1 MDARDRK
8 ESRSAS
14 VVHHISYKVM
24 TELDELLEG
33 RKMRRISVASDGN
46 CLYHA
51 LAHQLSLQGVNHSYD
66 EVRKACVSY
75 LQKNPRF
82 GKIDWMRAVDTGETR
97 EEYLHRNSQDGEW
110 SDDIMLM
117 AASSAFGYVIK
128 IVTLNETVNVLP
140 NVKKYKP
147 ELVVA
152 KISEYQYV
160 SVEKKDGH
168 ANNMEA
174 SRTFVLKAKQNPS
187 IKKTK
192 KGTDVVHLDKRSKGK
207 RGKAMNGPGLGP
219 SKWDPDQES
228 LLFGANDVEEE
239 EELPLY
245 DRFTCEPPEDDSR
258 TSSNVV
264 KFFTKTFKLSS
275 YLIFGGLLFGG
286 ALISKAC
293 LMILVNSAKVYP
305 SELNDQSVKKDHDVI
320 RAWSFIVIL
329 LMLLLPEV
337 LTMMYSL
344 YRIIMKA
351 EPDMDMNTVIWGG
364 FWEFLHAVGEGILFF
379 KVLPYLDATVALL
392 MLPLVGIIPNCIH
405 IQAKVT
411 SITHN
416 ERRHSRTAK
425 QRRIR
430 DLVLAVVALVLQLC
444 GLLVCFACF
453 FGDNWLRFFSLNYTY
468 IWAFSGIVLTSCR
481 YWENFVTGEFI
492 FSKKFSIKAQT
503 LQNKLDATRFKTSF
517 IFSLMKCGVLIGF
530 CFLTFVVLENETYTS
545 NFVNLDTDP
554 YSTARYN
561 KIISLLSTSDGR
573 VRTSDRN
580 DIIARLIYVFVTQG
594 CCSFAAYFFGRV
606 ACLTLIQR
614 EAYAFP
620 TVLVTPVIAAFSAA
634 LAVYRQAGGDKFNFL
649 SFVGLGNTYKSV
661 PNLSYYIDFNN
672 KPFDNITD
680 IGVLRGYWTGIV
692 CVGLLFGWLSLILF
706 TVFIWNSKHDR
717 LQRTEVI
724 FTKALY
730 GGPLIDQVLMLNRR
744 QFESNY
750 NKNQK
755 ALEEKQDKKI
765 EERRKSSSTRS
776 RRRSSRRL
784 TMTANHKF
792 TPQLFLCAT
801 MWHETEQEMTQILT
815 SLMRLDKDQGSRREN
830 SQKDPDYYN
839 FQIHVMFDDAMETP
853 KGSTDI
859 KTNKFVQQ
867 LCTLIPLAAN
877 KVDLGTGYDL
887 SPPVI
892 YPTPYGGRLEFIL
905 PHGNLMVV
913 HLKDKAKI
921 RHRKRWSQCMYM
933 YYILGYLQA
942 TKKAYKL
949 DDVFLLALD
958 GDVDF
963 QPHAVHLLL
972 DRMKRNPDVGAACG
986 RIHPTGSGPVVWFQ
1000 KFEYAVGHWLQKTAE
1015 HVLGCVLCSP
1025 GCFSMFRGSAIV
1037 DVNVA
1042 KMYTT
1047 KATEALHYVQ
1057 WDQGEDR
1064 WLCTLL
1070 LKQGWRIEYSAASDS
1085 YTFAPE
1091 EFKEFYNQRR
1101 RWGPSTMANIFDI
1114 LMDAKLTVKNN
1125 IYISWGYISYQIG
1138 LMVSSILGPATVVMI
1153 VQGAYQYVFHWS
1165 SAVALVVSLIPVI
1178 IFIILCYTTSAD
1190 TQVAVAGILT
1200 ILYALVMMAVIVGVV
1215 GAMATNSI
1223 LDPNNIFMI
1232 MLVGLYAF
1240 TGLVHPKELMCLI
1253 HGILYYLC
1261 VPSAFIF
1268 LMVYSLTNMNNVSW
1282 GTREVKTA
1290 APSGDDANVKA
1301 LEEVATQKGKSLQL
1315 GPNDGSIYDAPKSS
1329 EGYYSCGL
1337 GNLCQCALCIS
1348 PQPVYQPVPTE
1359 VKVTAPKSRKTE
1371 LQRRTTRHARESHF
1385 RKYSQAKARQITGM
1399 DVNDEQAQSI
1409 ERRLSKKMS
1418 VAQLRRISSK
1428 MGDSHLTTAKLRR
1441 MSTQQRRMSKRSQ
1454 SQHYP
1459 GSSEMSSE
1467 AAMLSA
1473 ELQEEQPD
1481 VNEEYFTD
1489 EDDSEN
1495 EDQDVGLDRLEEE
1508 GEEMLY
1514 WLIEGSLEDGIIEYL
1529 DNDEREFWKY
1539 MLSNYLYPLDENKD
1553 EKARIK
1559 ENLRDLRNKMTG
1571 AYFLAN
1577 ALWLVLN
1584 FALQLTI
1591 TDISISFYIN
1601 GEKMQVNPV
1610 SFLFL
1615 IFFLIILLIQ
1625 FTCMLMHR
1633 WSTALHTL
1641 STTSLKWNDSRD
1653 GYKNVKQKDIENA
1666 DIKQKRRKARGNGS
1680 TLNPITGDVLDKE
1693 LPEAEDNFT
1702 FGSNERGRGESNPT
1716 YDTIEAEHGVCMS
1729 SDESDNGGY
1738 AEVTY
1743 NKKEPSSP
1751 MNPLFSGKPGKGSLY
1766 GATAAATNPT
1776 FELDMYSSQKDLIPT
1791 KTNIA
1796 DVIHHL
1802 KPEDEV
1808 KPQKHAHFA
1817 ASSDDDEG
1825 NTSF

>member
-1 MDARDRK
+1 
-8 ESRSAS
+8 
-14 VVHHISYKVM
+14 
-24 TELDELLEG
+24 
-33 RKMRRISVASDGN
+33 
-46 CLYHA
+46 
-51 LAHQLSLQGVNHSYD
+51 
-66 EVRKACVSY
+66 
-75 LQKNPRF
+75 
-82 GKIDWMRAVDTGETR
+82 
-97 EEYLHRNSQDGEW
+97 
-110 SDDIMLM
+110 
-117 AASSAFGYVIK
+117 
-128 IVTLNETVNVLP
+128 
-140 NVKKYKP
+140 
-147 ELVVA
+147 
-152 KISEYQYV
+152 
-160 SVEKKDGH
+160 
-168 ANNMEA
+168 
-174 SRTFVLKAKQNPS
+174 
-187 IKKTK
+187 
-192 KGTDVVHLDKRSKGK
+192 
-207 RGKAMNGPGLGP
+207 
-219 SKWDPDQES
+219 
-228 LLFGANDVEEE
+228 
-239 EELPLY
+239 
-245 DRFTCEPPEDDSR
+245 
-258 TSSNVV
+258 
-264 KFFTKTFKLSS
+264 
-275 YLIFGGLLFGG
+275 
-286 ALISKAC
+286 
-293 LMILVNSAKVYP
+293 
-305 SELNDQSVKKDHDVI
+305 
-320 RAWSFIVIL
+320 
-329 LMLLLPEV
+329 
-337 LTMMYSL
+337 
-344 YRIIMKA
+344 
-351 EPDMDMNTVIWGG
+351 

-416 ERRHSRTAK
+416 NIK
-425 QRRIR
+425 
-430 DLVLAVVALVLQLC
+430 VVIFLFQHTC
-444 GLLVCFACF
+444 QIYSNLLEFM
-453 FGDNWLRFFSLNYTY
+453 LFSISGPPTVWITL
-468 IWAFSGIVLTSCR
+468 IGIVLTSCR

-573 VRTSDRN
+573 VRTRKFKYIQHCNYLTLGDRN

-649 SFVGLGNTYKSV
+649 SFVGTLTFL
-661 PNLSYYIDFNN
+661 NLASCINVINLASYILAFN
-672 KPFDNITD
+672 
-680 IGVLRGYWTGIV
+680 
-692 CVGLLFGWLSLILF
+692 WLSLILF

-717 LQRTEVI
+717 LQSRTEVI

-765 EERRKSSSTRS
+765 EESSSTRS

-1125 IYISWGYISYQIG
+1125 IYISWGYISYQQIG

-1240 TGLVHPKELMCLI
+1240 TGLVHPQELMCLI

-1359 VKVTAPKSRKTE
+1359 EVQS
-1371 LQRRTTRHARESHF
+1371 
-1385 RKYSQAKARQITGM
+1385 GM

-1428 MGDSHLTTAKLRR
+1428 MGDSHLTTAK
-1441 MSTQQRRMSKRSQ
+1441 
-1454 SQHYP
+1454 
-1459 GSSEMSSE
+1459 
-1467 AAMLSA
+1467 
-1473 ELQEEQPD
+1473 
-1481 VNEEYFTD
+1481 NEEYFTD

-1601 GEKMQVNPV
+1601 VTHKVTYMIMRGQSKLHLFIQVNPV

-1625 FTCMLMHR
+1625 FTCMLMH
-1633 WSTALHTL
+1633 
-1641 STTSLKWNDSRD
+1641 
-1653 GYKNVKQKDIENA
+1653 
-1666 DIKQKRRKARGNGS
+1666 
-1680 TLNPITGDVLDKE
+1680 
-1693 LPEAEDNFT
+1693 
-1702 FGSNERGRGESNPT
+1702 
-1716 YDTIEAEHGVCMS
+1716 
-1729 SDESDNGGY
+1729 
-1738 AEVTY
+1738 
-1743 NKKEPSSP
+1743 
-1751 MNPLFSGKPGKGSLY
+1751 
-1766 GATAAATNPT
+1766 
-1776 FELDMYSSQKDLIPT
+1776 
-1791 KTNIA
+1791 
-1796 DVIHHL
+1796 
-1802 KPEDEV
+1802 
-1808 KPQKHAHFA
+1808 
-1817 ASSDDDEG
+1817 
-1825 NTSF
+1825 